1 MIFEVKKGY
10 FGYGKD
16 DNILSDISVR
26 VESGEI
32 LSILG
37 PNGIGKTSLLKC
49 MMGFLKWKSGESI
62 LDGENISLIDEKILW
77 KKVAYVPQAK
87 SATFS
92 FPVLEMVLMGRSAH
106 LGTFTQP
113 GKKDEQIALQALEE
127 VGVSRLRNRL
137 FGQLSGGE
145 MQLVLIAKAL
155 AVNPQLIVM
164 DEPESGLDFK
174 NQLIILNLIHKLVK
188 KKKISA
194 IINTHYPMHALKIAD
209 KTLILRGK
217 QGYFYGDTRKIIN
230 EENMRAAFD
239 VNVFIGSINVNG
251 KRYDNMV
258 PLSLA

>member
-10 FGYGKD
+10 FGYGKS
-16 DNILSDISVR
+16 DNILSDISLQ

-49 MMGFLKWKSGESI
+49 MMGFLKWRSGESI
-62 LDGENISLIDEKILW
+62 LDGEDILHIEEKRLW
-77 KKVAYVPQAK
+77 KNIAYVPQAK

-92 FPVLEMVLMGRSAH
+92 FSVLEMVLMGRSAH

-113 GKKDEQIALQALEE
+113 SVKDEQIALQALEE
-127 VGVSRLRNRL
+127 VGIIRLRDRL

-155 AVNPQLIVM
+155 AVDPQIIVM

-174 NQLIILNLIHKLVK
+174 NQLIILSLIHRLVK
-188 KKKISA
+188 KKEISA

-209 KTLILRGK
+209 KTLILHGK
-217 QGYFYGDTRKIIN
+217 QGYFYGNTREIIN
-230 EENMRAAFD
+230 EENMRTAFG
-239 VNVFIGSINVNG
+239 VNVFIGSIEVNG
-251 KRYDNMV
+251 RRYDNMV